1 MSFLCFLIYFKEVVS
16 LTVKFKILKT
26 HNLSL
31 TNSLLHHFVM
41 ELRDIHL
48 QNYGLRFRRNLERI
62 GEILAYEMSKELNY
76 ATKVIDTPLGQKP
89 MELIKDKLVL
99 CSVLRA
105 GIPLH
110 QGVLNYFDWIENAFI
125 SAYRL
130 HTSEEEFTIK
140 VEYLA
145 APELNGKILILAD
158 PMLATG
164 RSLVSVLDVLKTHGA
179 PQQIHIISVIATQ
192 EGIDYVSKNFPEN
205 TQLWIAALDPELNQH
220 GYIVPGLGDA
230 GDLSFGPK
238 L

>member
-1 MSFLCFLIYFKEVVS
+1 M
-16 LTVKFKILKT
+16 KT

-31 TNSLLHHFVM
+31 SNSLLQHFVR
-41 ELRDIHL
+41 ELRDIQI

-76 ATKVIDTPLGQKP
+76 GTEIINTPLGQKQ
-89 MELIKDKLVL
+89 MDLIKDKLVL

-110 QGVLNYFDWIENAFI
+110 QGILNYFDWIENAFI

-130 HTSEEEFTIK
+130 HTSEEDFSIK

-145 APELNGKILILAD
+145 APELHEKILILAD

-164 RSLVSVLDVLKTHGA
+164 KSLVSVLEVLKTHGT
-179 PQQIHIISVIATQ
+179 PDRIHIISVIATP

-205 TQLWIAALDPELNQH
+205 THLWIAALDPELNNH

>member
-1 MSFLCFLIYFKEVVS
+1 M
-16 LTVKFKILKT
+16 KT

-31 TNSLLHHFVM
+31 SNSLIQHFVR
-41 ELRDIHL
+41 ELRDIQI

-62 GEILAYEMSKELNY
+62 GEILAYEMSRELNY
-76 ATKVIDTPLGQKP
+76 HTEIIETPLGQKP
-89 MELIKDKLVL
+89 MDLIQDRLVL

-110 QGVLNYFDWIENAFI
+110 QGILNYFDWIENAFI

-130 HTSEEEFTIK
+130 HTSEEEFSIK

-145 APELNGKILILAD
+145 APELHEKILILAD

-164 RSLVSVLDVLKTHGA
+164 KSLVSVLEVLKTHGT
-179 PQQIHIISVIATQ
+179 PDRIHIISVIATP

-205 TQLWIAALDPELNQH
+205 SHLWIAALDPELNNH